1 MRSLAPYNIIALDA
15 GYDSIKA
22 VRLRVGPLGAKL
34 AMAESAAVEAGQL
47 DQALGRLTLLKAR
60 AQTRVVGLSARKGFY
75 RWLTLPKLASDQI
88 RQAALLEL
96 EDALPFSLDDLAAG
110 VLPLGKPMKNSDR
123 PTHLGLALPRERLDA
138 VDRLLREAKRPA
150 DVWSLDVVGLLSAA
164 KASGVGSGLVV
175 DIGAS
180 KATILCFDQG
190 RPIGLTFI
198 NTAGAALD
206 RSLARRN
213 NWTIDRARRFK
224 EEQDHPSAAM
234 DLFLEPLTEL
244 AAGINLAVRTCFPL
258 DRSRPEAIHLSGG
271 SAVLPGLD
279 AYLAAELGLPVKR
292 LEPLSRQ
299 TPPVA
304 VTAVGLALA
313 GRTFNLEQVDRAGGN
328 SSAAWKWAAVAALIA
343 GLLYGTTLYLDL
355 DQRRQSLAALKK
367 TEIDLFRQHLPHV
380 KRIVSPLVQA
390 ETELAKARQELNA
403 LTRGRADQSILDVVA
418 ILSKLTEAHRVE
430 LSELTVEGP
439 EVTAGGTAPNFEA
452 LKAFEAAL
460 VKQETIKDV
469 VLEQNRLQ
477 GGKVRFRIK
486 MKR

>member
-1 MRSLAPYNIIALDA
+1 MRALAPYNIIALDA
-15 GYDSIKA
+15 GYDSVKA

-47 DQALGRLTLLKAR
+47 DRALERLTLLKAR
-60 AQTRVVGLSARKGFY
+60 AQTRVVGLSARKSYY
-75 RWLTLPKLASDQI
+75 RWLTLPKLASDQL

-96 EDALPFSLDDLAAG
+96 EDALPFSLDDLVAG
-110 VLPLGKPMKNSDR
+110 VIPLGKPAPNSGR
-123 PTHLGLALPRERLDA
+123 PTHLGLAVPRERLES
-138 VDRLLREAKRPA
+138 VENPLREAKRPA
-150 DVWSLDVVGLLSAA
+150 DVWSLDVVGLLAAA
-164 KASGVGSGLVV
+164 KAAGVGSGLVV

-180 KATILCFDQG
+180 KTTILCLEQG

-206 RSLARRN
+206 KHLARRN
-213 NWTIDRARRFK
+213 KWTIDRARRFK

-244 AAGINLAVRTCFPL
+244 SAGISRAARACFPL
-258 DRSRPEAIHLSGG
+258 DQPRPEAIYLSGG
-271 SAVLPGLD
+271 SAVLPGLE
-279 AYLAAELGLPVKR
+279 AYLAAELNLPVHP
-292 LEPLSRQ
+292 LEPLNRQ

-313 GRTFNLEQVDRAGGN
+313 GRSFNLEQRDLSGGG
-328 SSAAWKWAAVAALIA
+328 SSAVWKWAAIMAAIA
-343 GLLYGTTLYLDL
+343 GLLYGANLYLDL
-355 DQRRQSLAALKK
+355 DQRRQSLTALK
-367 TEIDLFRQHLPHV
+367 TTQTDLFRKHLPHV

-403 LTRGRADQSILDVVA
+403 LTRGRTDQSILDVVS
-418 ILSKLTEAHRVE
+418 ILSRLTLAHRVE
-430 LSELTVEGP
+430 LSELNVEGP
-439 EVTAGGTAPNFEA
+439 VVTVGGTAPNFEA

-460 VKQETIKDV
+460 AKQETIKDV